1 MFRSLAREKR
11 YHIFSLRQLGPRKYE
26 SIRRIKKKI
35 LTFLPIREI
44 TFWNSAQE
52 LGNENKVILV
62 GLAAL
67 SSGCTGVYHA
77 LRNRLWLSATPS
89 ATTTYLA
96 SRGQIVSVKVREFSE
111 KLGYRNRE
119 SAPADDDDSCSFE
132 KTDLRT

>member
-1 MFRSLAREKR
+1 MM
-11 YHIFSLRQLGPRKYE
+11 GPRKYQGTKN
-26 SIRRIKKKI
+26 IKEATKRGI

-44 TFWNSAQE
+44 TFRKSAQE
-52 LGNENKVILV
+52 LKNENKVILV
-62 GLAAL
+62 VLAAL
-67 SSGCTGVYHA
+67 SSGCAGVYHA

-96 SRGQIVSVKVREFSE
+96 RRGQIVSVKVREFSE

-119 SAPADDDDSCSFE
+119 RPADDDDDSCSFE